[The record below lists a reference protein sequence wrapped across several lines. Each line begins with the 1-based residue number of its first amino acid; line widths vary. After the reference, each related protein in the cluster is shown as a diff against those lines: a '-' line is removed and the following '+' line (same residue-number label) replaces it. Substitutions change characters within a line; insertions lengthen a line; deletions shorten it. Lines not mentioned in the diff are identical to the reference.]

1 MEVVEHSGNK
11 TTKTVFDGQWR
22 SDKFEGHGTILYSS
36 GDVYKA

>member
-1 MEVVEHSGNK
+1 MEVVEHSGSK

-22 SDKFEGHGTILYSS
+22 CDKFEGHGTILYSS